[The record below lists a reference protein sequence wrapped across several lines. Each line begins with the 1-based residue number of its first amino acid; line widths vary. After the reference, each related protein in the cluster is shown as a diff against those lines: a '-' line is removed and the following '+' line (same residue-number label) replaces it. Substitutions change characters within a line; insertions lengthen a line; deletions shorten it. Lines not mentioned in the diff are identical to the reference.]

1 MVRLIQKSGYIK
13 PGSAGGYMKYIATRE
28 RVEKLERTMDAIR
41 SKYGQGALTV
51 AALAP
56 REGPEDGL
64 EAERALP
71 F

>member
-1 MVRLIQKSGYIK
+1 MDLFQ
-13 PGSAGGYMKYIATRE
+13 SAAPKKRE

-41 SKYGQGALTV
+41 SKYGREALTV

-56 REGPEDGL
+56 EREDEDDG
-64 EAERALP
+64 EMP